1 MLKNMIVDIG
11 GVILDDSNEVLEKFL
26 NKSEKE
32 IKNLSKMVYGN
43 PNWKKCL
50 LGEISQ
56 EEHLQKLIEQF
67 HAYQQNFEK
76 MLMPEYQEFVLP
88 VMKEN
93 LEVLYELKSKK
104 YAIYFL
110 SNLTETTYHYIK
122 HTLDDFDGGIY
133 SWQEHFIKPQQE
145 IYELILG
152 RFHLKKEES
161 IFFDDKLKNVQ
172 MGNQL
177 GIRSVQFRG
186 RKDILQNIK

>member
-32 IKNLSKMVYGN
+32 IKNLSKMV
-43 PNWKKCL
+43 
-50 LGEISQ
+50 
-56 EEHLQKLIEQF
+56 
-67 HAYQQNFEK
+67 
-76 MLMPEYQEFVLP
+76 MPEYQEFVLP

-93 LEVLYELKSKK
+93 LELLYELKSKK

-110 SNLTETTYHYIK
+110 SNLTEATYYYIK
-122 HTLDDFDGGIY
+122 HKLDDFDGGIY
-133 SWQEHFIKPQQE
+133 SWQEHFVKPQQE
-145 IYELILG
+145 IYELIL
-152 RFHLKKEES
+152 RKYHLKKEET

>member
-67 HAYQQNFEK
+67 PAYQQDFEK

-93 LEVLYELKSKK
+93 LELLYELKSKK

-110 SNLTETTYHYIK
+110 SNLTEATYHYIK

-133 SWQEHFIKPQQE
+133 SWQEHFVKPQQE

>member
-1 MLKNMIVDIG
+1 MLKNIIVDIG

-26 NKSEKE
+26 NKSRNEV
-32 IKNLSKMVYGN
+32 KNLSKMVYGN

-50 LGEISQ
+50 LGELSQ

-67 HAYQQNFEK
+67 PAYQQDFEK
-76 MLMPEYQEFVLP
+76 MLMPEYQEFVLT
-88 VMKEN
+88 VMKKN
-93 LEVLYELKSKK
+93 LELLYELKSKK

-110 SNLTETTYHYIK
+110 SNLTEATYHYIK

-133 SWQEHFIKPQQE
+133 SWQEHFVKPQQE

-152 RFHLKKEES
+152 RFYLKKEES

-177 GIRSVQFRG
+177 GIKSVQFREIQ
-186 RKDILQNIK
+186 DILQNID

>member
-1 MLKNMIVDIG
+1 MLKNIIVDIG

-26 NKSEKE
+26 NKSRNEV
-32 IKNLSKMVYGN
+32 KNLSKMVYGN

-50 LGEISQ
+50 LGELSQ

-67 HAYQQNFEK
+67 PAYQQDFEK
-76 MLMPEYQEFVLP
+76 MLMPEYQEFVLT
-88 VMKEN
+88 VMKKN
-93 LEVLYELKSKK
+93 LELLYELKSKK

-110 SNLTETTYHYIK
+110 SNLTEATYHYIK

-133 SWQEHFIKPQQE
+133 SWQEHFVKPQQE

-152 RFHLKKEES
+152 RFYLKKEES

-177 GIRSVQFRG
+177 GIKSVQFGGIEDVLR
-186 RKDILQNIK
+186 NIN

>member
-1 MLKNMIVDIG
+1 MIVDIG
-11 GVILDDSNEVLEKFL
+11 GVILDDSNRVLEKFL

-32 IKNLSKMVYGN
+32 VKNLSKMAYGN

-67 HAYQQNFEK
+67 PTYQQDFEK

-93 LEVLYELKSKK
+93 LELLYELKSKK

-110 SNLTETTYHYIK
+110 SNLTEATYYYMK
-122 HTLDDFDGGIY
+122 HILDDFDGGIY
-133 SWQEHFIKPQQE
+133 SWQEHFAKPQKE
-145 IYELILG
+145 IYELILR

-177 GIRSVQFRG
+177 GIKSVQFRAIE
-186 RKDILQNIK
+186 DIIQNV

>member
-11 GVILDDSNEVLEKFL
+11 GVILDDSNRVLEKFL

-32 IKNLSKMVYGN
+32 VKNLSKMAYGN

-67 HAYQQNFEK
+67 PTYQQDFEK

-93 LEVLYELKSKK
+93 LELLYELKSKK

-110 SNLTETTYHYIK
+110 SNLTEATYYYMK
-122 HTLDDFDGGIY
+122 HILDDFDGGIY
-133 SWQEHFIKPQQE
+133 SWQEHFAKPQKE
-145 IYELILG
+145 IYELILR

-177 GIRSVQFRG
+177 GIKSVQFRAIE
-186 RKDILQNIK
+186 DIIQNV

>member
-1 MLKNMIVDIG
+1 MLKNIIVDIG
-11 GVILDDSNEVLEKFL
+11 GVILDDSNEVVEKFL
-26 NKSEKE
+26 NKSRNEV
-32 IKNLSKMVYGN
+32 KNLSKMVYGN

-50 LGEISQ
+50 LGELSQ

-67 HAYQQNFEK
+67 PAYQQDFEK
-76 MLMPEYQEFVLP
+76 MLMPEYQEFVLT
-88 VMKEN
+88 VMKKN
-93 LEVLYELKSKK
+93 LELLYELKSKK

-110 SNLTETTYHYIK
+110 SNLTEATYHYIK

-133 SWQEHFIKPQQE
+133 SWQEHFVKPQQE

-152 RFHLKKEES
+152 RFYLKKEES

-177 GIRSVQFRG
+177 GIKSVQFREIQ
-186 RKDILQNIK
+186 DILQNID